1 MSTEE
6 PAGGRVLL
14 VHDYLLVMR
23 GAERT
28 FESIAA
34 CFPGAEIATLLY
46 DADGTDGRFRDRRIR
61 TSFLQPYAAQQRRF
75 RRFLPLLP
83 LAAER
88 LAVDDA
94 DVVISSTSAF
104 AHGVRPAPDA
114 VHVSYC
120 HSPFRYVW
128 LERERTEQSVPAPA
142 RPAARAVLG
151 AIRHWDVCA
160 ARRVTAFVANSEL
173 TRRRIQ
179 DFYDRD
185 AIVVH
190 PPVAVDRF
198 TDRPEPHDYFLIVGE
213 VTRHKNTE
221 VALAAA
227 DRAGVKVKVVG
238 AGPDLARLRERYARA
253 EFLGRVDDRRLIEL
267 YAHCRALVVPAIE
280 EFGITMVE
288 AHAAGRPVLA
298 AAQGGALEIV
308 TDEATGV
315 LVAPHSVDAFAEALS
330 FTDWDRFDAVR
341 LRSSAAR
348 FSEAQFRK
356 RFVTAV
362 AEAVT
367 RSAEDA
373 HRRADAQRSPVQPDA
388 QRPRLRARPGIV
400 TPVPVP
406 VLATRS
412 EGR

>member
-1 MSTEE
+1 MSTDKSTDR
-6 PAGGRVLL
+6 RVLL

-28 FESIAA
+28 FESIAG
-34 CFPGAEIATLLY
+34 CYPGADIATLLY
-46 DADGTDGRFRDRRIR
+46 DAEGTEGRFRDRRIR

-83 LAAER
+83 LAAQR

-104 AHGVRPAPDA
+104 AHGVSPAPDA

-128 LERERTEQSVPAPA
+128 LERERTEQSVPRPA
-142 RPAARAVLG
+142 RPAARTLLG
-151 AIRHWDVCA
+151 AIRHWDVSA
-160 ARRVTAFVANSEL
+160 ARRVTAFVANSEF

-198 TDRPEPHDYFLIVGE
+198 TEQPEPYDYFLMVGE

-221 VALAAA
+221 VGLAAA
-227 DRAGVKVKVVG
+227 DRAGVKMKVVG
-238 AGPDLARLRERYARA
+238 AGPDLARLRERYAQA

-298 AAQGGALEIV
+298 AAQSGALEIV

-315 LVAPHSVDAFAEALS
+315 LVRPHSVDAFAEALR
-330 FTDWDRFDAVR
+330 FTDWDRFDADR
-341 LRSSAAR
+341 LRASAGR
-348 FSEAQFRK
+348 FSESQFRK
-356 RFVTAV
+356 RFITAV
-362 AEAVT
+362 AGAVAD
-367 RSAEDA
+367 SQ
-373 HRRADAQRSPVQPDA
+373 ADAQRLPGRADL
-388 QRPRLRARPGIV
+388 QRPRLGARPRIV
-400 TPVPVP
+400 GPVPAQVP
-406 VLATRS
+406 ALATRS